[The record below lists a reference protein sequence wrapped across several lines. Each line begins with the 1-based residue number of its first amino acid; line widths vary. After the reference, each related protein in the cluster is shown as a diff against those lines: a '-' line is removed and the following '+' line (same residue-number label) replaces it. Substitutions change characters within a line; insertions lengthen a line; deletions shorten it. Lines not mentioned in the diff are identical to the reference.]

1 MIPMRLDHIAIA
13 VRSLEDALPFYTD
26 ALGLTCAGRETVAEQ
41 GVHLALLPLGESRLE
56 LLEPLSDDSPVG
68 RFLTRRGEGVHH
80 IAFRVDDLERALAEL
95 RARGIRLV
103 DETPR
108 CGAEGRK
115 IAFLH
120 PASAHGVLIELVEV
134 PKKERE
140 P

>member
-1 MIPMRLDHIAIA
+1 MRLDHIAIA
-13 VRSLEDALPFYTD
+13 VRSLDEALPFYTEV
-26 ALGLTCAGRETVAEQ
+26 LGLTCAGRETVAEQ
-41 GVHLALLPLGESRLE
+41 GVHLALLPIGESRLE

-68 RFLTRRGEGVHH
+68 RFLARRGEGVHH
-80 IAFRVDDLERALAEL
+80 IALRVDDIERALAEL

>member
-26 ALGLTCAGRETVAEQ
+26 ALGLTCTGRETVAEQ

-80 IAFRVDDLERALAEL
+80 IAFRVDDLERALTEL

>member
-1 MIPMRLDHIAIA
+1 
-13 VRSLEDALPFYTD
+13 
-26 ALGLTCAGRETVAEQ
+26 
-41 GVHLALLPLGESRLE
+41 
-56 LLEPLSDDSPVG
+56 
-68 RFLTRRGEGVHH
+68 VHH

>member
-26 ALGLTCAGRETVAEQ
+26 ALGLTCTGRETVAEQ

>member
-1 MIPMRLDHIAIA
+1 MRLDHIAIA
-13 VRSLEDALPFYTD
+13 VRSLDEALPFYTEV
-26 ALGLTCAGRETVAEQ
+26 LGLTCAGRETVAEQ
-41 GVHLALLPLGESRLE
+41 GVHLALLPIGESRLE

-68 RFLTRRGEGVHH
+68 RFLARRGEGVHH
-80 IAFRVDDLERALAEL
+80 IAFRVDDIERALAEL